1 MELLRRLF
9 QGHLDVRYEN
19 EVIQVNVIGS
29 DGANRPHRRQCL
41 QPSTDDVV
49 WRCGGDSIWL

>member
-9 QGHLDVRYEN
+9 QGHLDMRHEN

-29 DGANRPHRRQCL
+29 DGAKRPHPRNACNRQL
-41 QPSTDDVV
+41 TTLFGDVV
-49 WRCGGDSIWL
+49 VTR

>member
-1 MELLRRLF
+1 MEVLRRLV
-9 QGHLDVRYEN
+9 QGHLDVRYET

-29 DGANRPHRRQCL
+29 DGAKRPHRR
-41 QPSTDDVV
+41 PPTDDVV